1 MYHVFANINS
11 NLLCSWQIA
20 RETNAWT
27 VASAKG
33 IGPSA
38 AVLKQIR
45 TWRFMT
51 CIRGRVECTVWLR
64 FFGWINSV
72 QFDERIL
79 KNSAIIWLNREHN
92 RYHMFSLVCTLLRR
106 GSSVLHLTCRM
117 LRGHM
122 QFQPDLHLYRSI
134 SRRCSF
140 GTFASSALITFWEGR
155 HQLPMCQEPPPK
167 RRRASRLSADMP
179 PPMPVKQESKANSDN
194 WSQKLF
200 LDENHQPFLEVSN
213 YIIKHM

>member
-1 MYHVFANINS
+1 M
-11 NLLCSWQIA
+11 
-20 RETNAWT
+20 
-27 VASAKG
+27 
-33 IGPSA
+33 
-38 AVLKQIR
+38 LKQIR

-64 FFGWINSV
+64 FLWWLLLRFFGWINIV
-72 QFDERIL
+72 QFDERNW
-79 KNSAIIWLNREHN
+79 KNSAIIIRYNREHN

-106 GSSVLHLTCRM
+106 GSSVIHLTCRM
-117 LRGHM
+117 LWGHM

-140 GTFASSALITFWEGR
+140 DTFASSALITFWEGR

-194 WSQKLF
+194 WSQKLI
-200 LDENHQPFLEVSN
+200 LDENHQPFLQVSN